1 MKPNQDLELPAAR
14 VLSSSARLR
23 LADSLEPFAA
33 LAWSF
38 VVSSMLRMSR

>member
-1 MKPNQDLELPAAR
+1 MAPNQNLELLAAR
-14 VLSSSARLR
+14 ALSSSARLR

-38 VVSSMLRMSR
+38 VASIMLRMSR